1 MRCVSYTRA
10 VSGCWAIEPEKNAV
24 QLQNAAIR
32 EYVKKQGWKISEKY
46 SDNKKDENA
55 ETAFLQM
62 KEDGINRKFDCVVVS
77 SMFYAGRNMTAAYD
91 LLFTVFYYA
100 GICFAVADDDF
111 CTIDKTEDEV
121 KAYLQKCK
129 TLYRGEMASQ
139 IASRQ
144 TPERAYR
151 KYGYIW
157 VADTTLEIDHE
168 VAPVVKE
175 IFDLCC
181 NGYSLENIAKLFNER
196 GIDSPIQYEGR
207 KIGRENK
214 INRKGWNGS
223 TVKLILANE
232 MYIGKWKRCIRGVDY
247 EYDCPPII
255 EKAVFDE
262 AAAQIQER
270 NNCKGGRK
278 SSFYGW
284 YSAITADAETQH
296 PLASGL
302 KLSDGTKVL
311 RFRYPAPVT
320 KPYDKYWISTD
331 ELQEK
336 AYAELMKE
344 RNAARYIAKFITE
357 GEAETEKNAQLA
369 DIRARALDVTMQ
381 MANNE
386 QEFMKQSRKYEN
398 GEIGEDDYSLMYAE
412 HMEKQAEIDST
423 LQSYME
429 IMDEIE
435 LAFSLKNPWIV
446 RFSDVDAEE
455 VFSGKGVKKYITKVW
470 VYRFDTVR
478 LEFGLSEWKKRFP
491 QAWLS
496 EGR

>member
-32 EYVKKQGWKISEKY
+32 EFAKKHGWKIGEKY
-46 SDNKKDENA
+46 SDNKKDESA

-62 KEDGINRKFDCVVVS
+62 KEDGINRRFDCVVVS

-91 LLFTVFYYA
+91 LFFTVFYSA
-100 GICFAVADDDF
+100 GISFAVAEDDF
-111 CTIDKTEDEV
+111 CTVDKTEDEV

-157 VADTTLEIDHE
+157 TADTVLEIDHE
-168 VAPVVKE
+168 VASVVRE
-175 IFDLCC
+175 IFNLCC
-181 NGYSLENIAKLFNER
+181 EGYSFESIAKLFNER
-196 GIDSPIQYEGR
+196 GTASPIQYEGR

-232 MYIGKWKRCIRGVDY
+232 LYIGKWKRCIRGVNY

-255 EKAVFDE
+255 DKEVFDE
-262 AAAQIQER
+262 AAAQIYER
-270 NNCKGGRK
+270 NNCKVGRK
-278 SSFYGW
+278 RSFHGW
-284 YSAITADAETQH
+284 YSAITADDETQH
-296 PLASGL
+296 PLTSGL
-302 KLSDGTKVL
+302 KLSNGTKVL
-311 RFRYPAPVT
+311 RFRYPAPVI
-320 KPYDKYWISTD
+320 KPYDKYWISTE

-344 RNAARYIAKFITE
+344 QNTARYIAKLICD
-357 GEAETEKNAQLA
+357 GKAEAEKNTQLA
-369 DIRARALDVTMQ
+369 DARARALDVTMQ

-386 QEFMKQSRKYEN
+386 KEFLKQSRSYEN
-398 GEIGEDDYSLMYAE
+398 GGLCEDDYNLLYAV
-412 HMEKQAEIDST
+412 HMEKQKELDGT
-423 LQSYME
+423 LESYIA

-435 LAFSLKNPWIV
+435 LAFSQKNPWII
-446 RFSDVDAEE
+446 RFSDVDTE
-455 VFSGKGVKKYITKVW
+455 VAFSSKGVKKYITKVW

-478 LEFGLSEWKKRFP
+478 LEFSLSEWKKRLP
-491 QAWLS
+491 QTWLS